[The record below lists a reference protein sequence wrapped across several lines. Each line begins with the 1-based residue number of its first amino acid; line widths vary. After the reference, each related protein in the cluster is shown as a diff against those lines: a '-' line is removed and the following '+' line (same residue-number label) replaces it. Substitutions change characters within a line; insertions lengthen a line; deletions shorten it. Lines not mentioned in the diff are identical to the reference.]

1 MKSYNTIS
9 YDIRGAAFRVHSKLG
24 PGLLESAYEACLVY
38 ELRKIGYKVESQK
51 SLPLSYGEVYLDAGY
66 RIDLLIDDLVIIEL
80 KSVKELQDIH
90 TAQLLTYMRLSKAS
104 LGLLMNFNVRN
115 MQHGIKRYVL

>member
-90 TAQLLTYMRLSKAS
+90 TAQLLTYMRLSKVS